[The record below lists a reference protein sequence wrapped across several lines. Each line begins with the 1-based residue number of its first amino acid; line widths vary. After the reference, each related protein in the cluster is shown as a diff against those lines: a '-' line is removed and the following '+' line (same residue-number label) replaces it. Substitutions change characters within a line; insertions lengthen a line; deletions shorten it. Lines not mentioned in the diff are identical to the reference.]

1 MYLCV
6 DNLHGSFSLPL
17 GMLDAAG
24 ATRQTGQI
32 VENGVLGVL
41 DRILLTNDDGIDA
54 PGLTVLEAI
63 AAELA
68 HEVWVVAP
76 EHDQSGVSHA
86 ISLHHA
92 LRVSERGTRRFGI
105 SGTPGDCAVMGICH
119 LMTNGA
125 PQLLLSGVNRGL
137 NLGMETVF
145 SGTVGGAMTGMMLGV
160 PSIALSQA
168 YKDRNNVSWDAS
180 RTQGAEVVRNLLAI
194 GWSKDACLNVNFPA
208 CSAAEAG
215 PITLARQGVG
225 MVAGMHVDTRTDP
238 RGMTYHWLNFRRGD
252 RQQGPESDYD
262 AMRAGKIVVTPLR
275 YDRTDEDAYQALA
288 EKLPR
293 FGV

>member
-1 MYLCV
+1 M
-6 DNLHGSFSLPL
+6 
-17 GMLDAAG
+17 
-24 ATRQTGQI
+24 
-32 VENGVLGVL
+32 L

-54 PGLTVLEAI
+54 PGLAILEAI

-92 LRVSERGTRRFGI
+92 LRVTRQGERRFGI

-119 LMTNGA
+119 LMTDGP

-145 SGTVGGAMTGMMLGV
+145 SGTVGGAMTGMMLGI

-168 YKDRNNVSWDAS
+168 WSDWANVPWETAA
-180 RTQGAEVVRNLLAI
+180 RLGPEVIRRLLDM
-194 GWSKDACLNVNFPA
+194 GWSAGTCLNVNFPDRQA
-208 CSAAEAG
+208 DKAG
-215 PITLARQGVG
+215 PLTLARQGAGSVKG
-225 MVAGMHVDTRTDP
+225 MDVEKRTDP
-238 RGMTYHWLNFRRGD
+238 RGFSYYWVSFRRGERD
-252 RQQGPESDYD
+252 QGPESDIE
-262 AMRAGKIVVTPLR
+262 ALNAGRIVVTPLR
-275 YDRTDEDAYQALA
+275 YDRTDEEAYTALA
-288 EKLPR
+288 RSLPR
-293 FGV
+293 

>member
-1 MYLCV
+1 M
-6 DNLHGSFSLPL
+6 NWS
-17 GMLDAAG
+17 A
-24 ATRQTGQI
+24 R
-32 VENGVLGVL
+32 VL

-54 PGLTVLEAI
+54 PGLAILEAV

-92 LRVSERGTRRFGI
+92 LRISRHGERRFGI

-119 LMTNGA
+119 LMTDGA

-168 YKDRNNVSWDAS
+168 YKDRNNVLWDAS
-180 RTQGAEVVRNLLAI
+180 RTLGAKVVRDLLAI

-208 CSAAEAG
+208 CAGGRGGTGHAGAAG
-215 PITLARQGVG
+215 
-225 MVAGMHVDTRTDP
+225 
-238 RGMTYHWLNFRRGD
+238 RGD
-252 RQQGPESDYD
+252 DRGHACGYACGSARDGVSLAQLPPRRPASRGR
-262 AMRAGKIVVTPLR
+262 RAITTRCAP
-275 YDRTDEDAYQALA
+275 ALSW
-288 EKLPR
+288 
-293 FGV
+293 

>member
-1 MYLCV
+1 MICMIRLLCP
-6 DNLHGSFSLPL
+6 PL
-17 GMLDAAG
+17 CWTWRAGRVKQAATMKWS
-24 ATRQTGQI
+24 TR
-32 VENGVLGVL
+32 VL

-54 PGLTVLEAI
+54 PGLAILEAI

-68 HEVWVVAP
+68 REVWVVAP

-92 LRVSERGTRRFGI
+92 LRVSRHGERRFGI

-119 LMTNGA
+119 LMTGGA

-168 YKDRNNVSWDAS
+168 YTDRNNVSWDAS
-180 RTQGAEVVRNLLAI
+180 RTLGAKVVRELLAI
-194 GWSKDACLNVNFPA
+194 GWSEDACLNVNFPA
-208 CSAAEAG
+208 CPAAEAG
-215 PITLARQGVG
+215 PLTLARQGVG
-225 MVAGMHVDTRTDP
+225 MIAGMHVDTRVDP
-238 RGMTYHWLNFRRGD
+238 RGMAYHWLNFRRGD
-252 RQQGPESDYD
+252 RRQGPESDYS
-262 AMRAGKIVVTPLR
+262 ALRAGNIVVTPLR

-293 FGV
+293 STAS

>member
-1 MYLCV
+1 MKRSRC
-6 DNLHGSFSLPL
+6 
-17 GMLDAAG
+17 
-24 ATRQTGQI
+24 
-32 VENGVLGVL
+32 VL

-54 PGLTVLEAI
+54 PGLAILEAI

-68 HEVWVVAP
+68 REVWVVAP

-92 LRVSERGTRRFGI
+92 LRVSQQGERRFGI
-105 SGTPGDCAVMGICH
+105 TGTPGDCAVMGICH
-119 LMTNGA
+119 LMTDA
-125 PQLLLSGVNRGL
+125 PPQLLLSGVNRGL

-168 YKDRNNVSWDAS
+168 YKDRNNVNWEPSS
-180 RTQGAEVVRNLLAI
+180 KLGAQVVRDLLAI

-208 CSAAEAG
+208 GSSSEAG
-215 PITLARQGVG
+215 PMTLARQGVG
-225 MVAGMHVDTRTDP
+225 MVAGMHVDTRVDP
-238 RGMTYHWLNFRRGD
+238 RGMSYHWLNFRRGD

-262 AMRAGKIVVTPLR
+262 ALRAGNIVVTPLR
-275 YDRTDEDAYQALA
+275 YDRTDEEAYQALA
-288 EKLPR
+288 AKLPR
-293 FGV
+293 FSK